1 MIANSVIS
9 PELVLVDP
17 ELRASVMAEFRA
29 AASYDLPVLD
39 WTTLDRD
46 SGRFAFRASSGN
58 EEEVSRDQE
67 GQAPL
72 VIAAVVY
79 AAASLVRM
87 LFVGALTAAAIALV
101 ITMLA
106 WIG

>member
-1 MIANSVIS
+1 MANNLIS

-39 WTTLDRD
+39 WTTPDRD
-46 SGRFAFRASSGN
+46 SGRVAFRASSGN
-58 EEEVSRDQE
+58 DEEVSRDRE
-67 GQAPL
+67 GQVPL
-72 VIAAVVY
+72 VFAAAVY
-79 AAASLVRM
+79 AAARLVRI
-87 LFVGALTAAAIALV
+87 LIVGALSAAALALV
-101 ITMLA
+101 TTALA